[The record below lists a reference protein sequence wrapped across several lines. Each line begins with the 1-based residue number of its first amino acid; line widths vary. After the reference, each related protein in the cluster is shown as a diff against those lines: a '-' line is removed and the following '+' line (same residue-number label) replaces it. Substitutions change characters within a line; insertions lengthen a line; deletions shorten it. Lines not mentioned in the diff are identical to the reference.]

1 MVIIKF
7 ALLFFLITLVWMVT
21 LRQNRGPVYGGP
33 FYYADPPNSSN
44 PVRPQYRLNF
54 KQAWDS
60 DRYVEVYTNDDGLPV
75 LAKYLSAHEVMS
87 QMVWIW
93 SQNGQL
99 MRRYTEDAQG
109 NILKTDV
116 MPWVL
121 ATPTPSTS
129 PLF

>member
-1 MVIIKF
+1 MVIVKF
-7 ALLFFLITLVWMVT
+7 ALLFFLVYLVWMVT

-44 PVRPQYRLNF
+44 PVRPQYRLTF
-54 KQAWDS
+54 KQAWD
-60 DRYVEVYTNDDGLPV
+60 DDHFVQVYCNESGLPL
-75 LAKYLSAHEVMS
+75 LAQHMVAHAVAW

-121 ATPTPSTS
+121 ATPTPPPT
-129 PLF
+129 LF